1 MTLIERLLIVV
12 IFFVMASC
20 SIKETNEGESL
31 GELALGVFSVTSD
44 ADKFNTNLA
53 IIVVLKHEE
62 SGFIHNIEVDFKEGR
77 RLVYVK
83 NLRPGLYTAL
93 EYRYGAHKG
102 DDPIFNYPLEPV
114 VPIEVKS
121 KQTVL
126 FPMVVSMSAIYPV
139 GGLSD
144 MADKSFWLGLL
155 EAKNKDRN

>member
-1 MTLIERLLIVV
+1 MLYFFVFLVLVSIVSRMYSQMLHLNNSPKNKDMTLIERLLIVV
-12 IFFVMASC
+12 ILFVMASC

-102 DDPIFNYPLEPV
+102 DDPIFNYPLE
-114 VPIEVKS
+114 
-121 KQTVL
+121 
-126 FPMVVSMSAIYPV
+126 
-139 GGLSD
+139 LS
-144 MADKSFWLGLL
+144 LIHI
-155 EAKNKDRN
+155 